1 MTRVEAEAFL
11 NWFKQAK
18 EAQTAVAHA
27 EIVEDPAAR
36 DERNRIMNEVLAIFA
51 PVVDVVDTMF
61 NAAPGEGLAMKADK
75 NGVVVE
81 VLRATQP
88 RIALS

>member
-1 MTRVEAEAFL
+1 
-11 NWFKQAK
+11 
-18 EAQTAVAHA
+18 
-27 EIVEDPAAR
+27 
-36 DERNRIMNEVLAIFA
+36 MNEVLALFA
-51 PVVDVVDTMF
+51 PVVDIVDTMF
-61 NAAPGEGLAMKADK
+61 NAAPGEGLAMKADQ